1 MNKNVWIIL
10 EDGASRHYISF
21 HLTMRSLRNE
31 MLIDVAKY
39 VKLPLRRIKAVQI
52 NGSLYRLQSR

>member
-10 EDGASRHYISF
+10 EDGASCNYISF
-21 HLTMRSLRNE
+21 HLIMRSLQNE

-39 VKLPLRRIKAVQI
+39 VKLPLRRIKAVQN
-52 NGSLYRLQSR
+52 NGSLHRFQSR